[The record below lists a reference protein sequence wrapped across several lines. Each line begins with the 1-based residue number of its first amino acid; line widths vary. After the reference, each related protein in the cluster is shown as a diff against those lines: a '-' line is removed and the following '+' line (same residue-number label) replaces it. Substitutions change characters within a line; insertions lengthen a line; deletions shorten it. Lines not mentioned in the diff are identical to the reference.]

1 MKRLF
6 GSYTWKDII
15 TDLVYCVVGSALVGL
30 SLSMFTIPNDIAP
43 GGVSGLSTALAYI
56 TPIRVSIWNLMLN
69 VPLLLCAW
77 KLLGPRSLA
86 MTLIATL
93 LLSAFIDLTALLPV
107 YTSNALL
114 ASIFG
119 GALSG
124 LGVGLLF
131 LRGISTGGTD
141 LLALMMKKPFPNLP
155 SGTMLLVID
164 ACVVVFAVLIFRDI
178 DVALYSA
185 IAILVSSKVIDAL
198 AEGVDYAKVIYTVT
212 DRGDEVTNVLN
223 TYTDRGRRRL
233 YARREAG
240 RPDCHAAQCA
250 RADAE
255 AHPSG
260 RSQSLHLCHGLHRSP
275 RRGFQIGLI
284 ASPLIPKFPI
294 HDIPPAPISGAGG
307 IAVFYI
313 ISSGRLRGC

>member
-1 MKRLF
+1 
-6 GSYTWKDII
+6 
-15 TDLVYCVVGSALVGL
+15 
-30 SLSMFTIPNDIAP
+30 
-43 GGVSGLSTALAYI
+43 
-56 TPIRVSIWNLMLN
+56 
-69 VPLLLCAW
+69 
-77 KLLGPRSLA
+77 

-223 TYTDRGRRRL
+223 TYTDRGTTIIPAVGGYTRG
-233 YARREAG
+233 EKQG

-313 ISSGRLRGC
+313 ISSGR